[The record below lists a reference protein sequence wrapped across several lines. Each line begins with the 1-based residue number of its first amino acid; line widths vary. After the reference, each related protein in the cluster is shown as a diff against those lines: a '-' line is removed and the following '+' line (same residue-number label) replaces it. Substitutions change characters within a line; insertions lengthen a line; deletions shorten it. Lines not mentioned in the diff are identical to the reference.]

1 MHTLT
6 SKRVTKFARDFGF
19 EGHETELFERYVA
32 ANYLFQYLRDDVDS
46 IERSILGGGND
57 EGIDIG
63 AVIVNGRVVFEPEE
77 IDELISEQTAN
88 SAKVIFIQA
97 KTSESFDSKLIAKF
111 LHGVEAV
118 TKYAMKPG
126 SIPLPPRL
134 VDLANLIDRIAE
146 SGDKFQESRIP
157 CEVYYVTTS
166 SNDGKNAQAELQI
179 TEALGRIREIGA
191 YSEGLKLRTH
201 GHEELA
207 AKQKERHG
215 PQNIQF
221 NFEKRQTIPAT
232 ERVSEAYIG
241 LVSATEV
248 MKLLKDESGDI
259 RPGIFDDN
267 VRLDLGPQNAV
278 NRRILDTLHSGEREH
293 FPFLNN
299 GLTVIATDL
308 RGLGDRFFI
317 SGYQIVNGGQ
327 TSHQLVR
334 WSESDE
340 VRNAQNLLADLWIPV
355 KIVSSRDPGVR
366 TSVAIATNLQTAIG
380 STDIQA
386 SSQVAK
392 DVEEYFAQ
400 SGTDGLRYERQN
412 RGAAIEFARTRVVTT
427 PELNRAVAATL
438 FGESSR
444 AIGSPKDLEVEGSFV
459 WGEYPVETYYYAAW
473 IIYRIDRY
481 FARTPESTI
490 LKAAKYHIA
499 MVVSALVN
507 PELIAIFED
516 ADSEVAS
523 KKLKKPKTLK
533 FRVMEK
539 VLSEQIEAAIV
550 TAAEL
555 ASDAFK
561 APLSEGRSLRKDD
574 IRSRRSQEVL
584 LEKAKAADQV
594 NA

>member
-6 SKRVTKFARDFGF
+6 NKRVTKFARDFGF
-19 EGHETELFERYVA
+19 EGSDSELFERYVA

-63 AVIVNGRVVFEPEE
+63 AVIVNGRIVFEPEE
-77 IDELISEQTAN
+77 VDELISEQTAN

-97 KTSESFDSKLIAKF
+97 KTSESYDAKLIAKF

-118 TKYAMKPG
+118 TKHAMKPG
-126 SIPLPPRL
+126 SIKLPPRL
-134 VDLANLIDRIAE
+134 VDLGNLIDTIAE
-146 SGDKFQESRIP
+146 SGDKFQDSRIP
-157 CEVYYVTTS
+157 CEIYYVTTS
-166 SNDGKNAQAELQI
+166 PNDGTGVQAELQI

-191 YSEGLKLRTH
+191 YSEGLRLRTH

-248 MKLLKDESGDI
+248 MKLLKDEFGDI
-259 RPGIFDDN
+259 RSGIFDDN
-267 VRLDLGPQNAV
+267 VRLDLGPQNPV
-278 NRRILDTLHSGEREH
+278 NSRIIATLHSSEREH

-299 GLTVIATDL
+299 GLTVVATDL

-327 TSHQLVR
+327 TSHQLIR
-334 WSESDE
+334 WSESEE
-340 VRNAQNLLADLWIPV
+340 VKNTPRLMDDLWIPV
-355 KIVSSRDPGVR
+355 KIVSSSDSGVR
-366 TSVAIATNLQTAIG
+366 TGIAIATNLQTAIG
-380 STDIQA
+380 SIDIQA

-392 DVEEYFAQ
+392 DVEEYFTQ

-412 RGAAIEFARTRVVTT
+412 RGAALEFARTRVVTT

-438 FGESSR
+438 FGESAR
-444 AIGSPKDLEVEGSFV
+444 AIGSPKDLEIEGSFV
-459 WGEYPVETYYYAAW
+459 WGEYPVEIYYYAAW

-481 FARTPESTI
+481 FARTPEYTI

-507 PELIAIFED
+507 PELIAMFED
-516 ADSEVAS
+516 ADTEAAS
-523 KKLKKPKTLK
+523 RALKKPKKFK
-533 FRVMEK
+533 FRVMDRP
-539 VLSEQIEAAIV
+539 LSEQIEEAIV

-555 ASDAFK
+555 AADVFK
-561 APLSEGRSLRKDD
+561 TPLSEGRSLRKDD
-574 IRSRRSQEVL
+574 VRSRRSQEAL
-584 LEKAKAADQV
+584 LEKARIAADK
-594 NA
+594 